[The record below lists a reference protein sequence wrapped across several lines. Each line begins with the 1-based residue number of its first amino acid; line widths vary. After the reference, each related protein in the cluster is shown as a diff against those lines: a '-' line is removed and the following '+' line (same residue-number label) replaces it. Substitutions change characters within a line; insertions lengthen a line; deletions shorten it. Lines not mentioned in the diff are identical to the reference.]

1 MCKVIAIANQKGGVA
16 KTTTTINLGAGLVK
30 SGKKVV
36 LVDADPQGH
45 LTMGLGFP
53 KKNRQRSSAGFIVGS
68 SRQGLTV

>member
-36 LVDADPQGH
+36 LVDKGATERRG
-45 LTMGLGFP
+45 
-53 KKNRQRSSAGFIVGS
+53 SA
-68 SRQGLTV
+68 